1 VFLIVPAA
9 INSANAAVSTTPAS
23 VLKMVPIQ
31 LTVPFQAGS
40 AHSTPK
46 SITIHVPAYTLQGG
60 TAGVQ
65 LKSVLSSPT
74 FTAALS
80 LPVEMSQTDPAA
92 HLSSL

>member
-1 VFLIVPAA
+1 
-9 INSANAAVSTTPAS
+9 
-23 VLKMVPIQ
+23 MVPIQ
-31 LTVPFQAGS
+31 ITVPVQAGS

-46 SITIHVPAYTLQGG
+46 SITVHVPAYTLQGG

-80 LPVEMSQTDPAA
+80 LPVEMSQTLIQQHIYQAFKI
-92 HLSSL
+92 SVM